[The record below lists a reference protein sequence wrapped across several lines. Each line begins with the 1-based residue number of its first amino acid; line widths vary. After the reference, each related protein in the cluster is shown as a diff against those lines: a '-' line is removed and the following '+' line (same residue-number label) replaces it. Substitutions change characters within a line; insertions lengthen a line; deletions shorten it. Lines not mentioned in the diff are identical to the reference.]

1 MATKKVNLT
10 EFKEIVKNIIKEEID
25 NKLNEAVYED
35 FFYFLE
41 DDPKLNTF
49 AYVYYV
55 SNLNRYLAKAKSNPM
70 YDRFIKVTK
79 YEFRFGDTY
88 KNAVTRKNPDYEF
101 KQRKGEYTKVQGF
114 SVLEFDKNGDEV
126 LPIMPRKSKSIILV
140 LNEDKS
146 KIIDNITTNDIKDK
160 YEEYFIGSFF
170 KEKQET
176 TSGVDFRALKVK
188 NIIKINAGGNTWYN
202 KFLDFS
208 NLGIDI
214 KNIEIK

>member
-1 MATKKVNLT
+1 MENL
-10 EFKEIVKNIIKEEID
+10 IKNIIKEELENT
-25 NKLNEAVYED
+25 NKLNEDVYED

-70 YDRFIKVTK
+70 LDRFIKISK
-79 YEFRFGDTY
+79 YQFRFGDTY
-88 KNAVTRKNPDYEF
+88 KNAVLRKNPDYEF
-101 KQRKGEYTKVQGF
+101 QQRKGEYTKVQGF
-114 SVLEFDKNGDEV
+114 SVLEFDRNGDEV
-126 LPIMPRKSKSIILV
+126 LPIMPLKSDSIILV
-140 LNEDKS
+140 LNEDKT
-146 KIIDNITTNDIKDK
+146 KIIDKIKTRDIQTK
-160 YEEYFIGSFF
+160 YSEYFIGSFF

-176 TSGVDFRALKVK
+176 ASGVEFRALKVK
-188 NIIKINAGGNTWYN
+188 NIIKINAGGNNWFN

-208 NLGIDI
+208 NIGIDI